1 MKVLFCTDGSQISF
15 DAIKNFASYSKK
27 FVVDI
32 ICVIDWHFYP
42 MYMESSIH
50 DYQDTY
56 EQIADKILNFAQ
68 ENIAATGNLVDKKIK
83 AFGNI
88 AEEILKQTKKE
99 DYELLILG
107 SHGKKGIKSWL
118 GSVSREVINTTKKN
132 IFISKNRTEN
142 KNILFTTDGSEY
154 SLIVIKKALDL
165 LDMTDCSIFTIQVEK
180 DINNVPVEL
189 KNNPQWI
196 NQIKEQQEQERNK
209 ISKELC
215 KVFKEKNL
223 LISREINL
231 IGDPAEKILELNSQM
246 NFDLIVMGSHSK
258 NIIQRFIL
266 GSTSMR
272 VLERAKNSV
281 MILSPKANR
290 TN

>member
-1 MKVLFCTDGSQISF
+1 
-15 DAIKNFASYSKK
+15 
-27 FVVDI
+27 
-32 ICVIDWHFYP
+32 
-42 MYMESSIH
+42 MESSIH

-165 LDMTDCSIFTIQVEK
+165 LDMTDCSIFTIHVEK